1 MKRKKEWIQFF
12 TWLRNGSAF
21 CISWFL
27 VLWLLYNSAYGIES
41 IKTIQLIKLVAV
53 SVVGVFLFC
62 FFFTQLMIKKWHFLS
77 RLTGFM
83 LTVSVLEGMAF
94 YWLGIYVRTG
104 SLQEWLIFA
113 GIVFGLYA
121 VCILIYAIYSKHK
134 GEMYT
139 LALEQYQKKRSREY
153 GE

>member
-1 MKRKKEWIQFF
+1 MKRKKDWIQFF

-27 VLWLLYNSAYGIES
+27 ILWLLYNSVHGIET
-41 IKTIQLIKLVAV
+41 IKTIHLVKLVAV
-53 SVVGVFLFC
+53 SVTGVFLFC
-62 FFFTQLMIKKWHFLS
+62 FFFTKLFIKRWRFLS
-77 RLTGFM
+77 RLTGCM

-94 YWLGIYVRTG
+94 YWLGIFVRTG
-104 SLQEWLIFA
+104 TWQEWLGFV
-113 GIVFGLYA
+113 GIVLGFYLI
-121 VCILIYAIYSKHK
+121 CILLYEIYSKRK

-139 LALEQYQKKRSREY
+139 LALEQYQQKRSRNH

>member
-1 MKRKKEWIQFF
+1 MKKKKDWIQFF
-12 TWLRNGSAF
+12 TWMRNGSTF

-27 VLWLLYNSAYGIES
+27 ILWLLYNSVYD
-41 IKTIQLIKLVAV
+41 IKTIETMQLVKLVAV
-53 SVVGVFLFC
+53 SVAGVFLFS
-62 FFFTQLMIKKWHFLS
+62 FFFTNLFLKRWRFLS

-83 LTVSVLEGMAF
+83 LTVSVLEGIAF
-94 YWLGIYVRTG
+94 YWLGIFVRTG

-113 GIVFGLYA
+113 GIVLGFYFI
-121 VCILIYAIYSKHK
+121 CILIYEIYSKRK

-139 LALEQYQKKRSREY
+139 LALEQYQQKRSRNH